1 MLPSLEFF
9 PCDPPRALALYTS
22 YSIVYK
28 WACQSSKENLGRSA
42 PLDRASRGA
51 LFGRVGC
58 RHEKNMKAKTTSAET
73 PRSQR
78 AARPDAK
85 HSGTKYRDAT
95 LVPRQPLDGKS
106 RSTYVYEKLCD
117 AISEGRFAPGTRLA
131 EEEIARL
138 FGVSRTPVREALQ
151 RLEARGLLAIGAGRS
166 LVVAQLTLQQ
176 VLELYAMRE
185 ILEGSAARFA
195 AQHASEAE
203 IALLRRLHKDFMEAW
218 NQPERLVPLNR
229 RFHQAIYE
237 AAHNRY
243 LGQALKELNDAF
255 ALLQSNTFR
264 IPNRPRESNAEHL
277 KIIDAIAERDPD
289 RAERAAREHIQFAQ
303 RTRFERLP
311 ELRERGMP
319 RSNANIR

>member
-1 MLPSLEFF
+1 
-9 PCDPPRALALYTS
+9 
-22 YSIVYK
+22 
-28 WACQSSKENLGRSA
+28 
-42 PLDRASRGA
+42 
-51 LFGRVGC
+51 
-58 RHEKNMKAKTTSAET
+58 MKTKTTSSESRRA
-73 PRSQR
+73 QR
-78 AARPDAK
+78 MSP
-85 HSGTKYRDAT
+85 DAT
-95 LVPRQPLDGKS
+95 LSGATDRNLTLIPQEPEHGKS
-106 RSTYVYEKLCD
+106 RSAYVYEKLCD
-117 AISEGRFAPGTRLA
+117 AISEGRFAPGTRLG

-151 RLEARGLLAIGAGRS
+151 RLQARRLLAIGAGRS
-166 LVVAQLTLQQ
+166 LVVAQLTVQQ

-195 AQHASEAE
+195 AQHASDAE

-243 LGQALKELNDAF
+243 LGQALKDLNDAF

-277 KIIDAIAERDPD
+277 KIINAIAERDPD
-289 RAERAAREHIQFAQ
+289 RAEQAAREHIQFAQ

-311 ELRERGMP
+311 ELRGPNMG
-319 RSNANIR
+319 SNAAIR